1 LLTFNNLYLKR
12 SSSSLL
18 ANSCKAAA
26 VLVDHSA
33 EVQNNIWYFANN
45 FDITHK
51 IWIELNQFK
60 KDNDVLKQNSL
71 INAIYNDKYNGVEEI
86 DSEVLFKDCLELFD
100 KHFNESIYYLSLIC
114 DKNDEETM
122 STLDSILNLMK
133 LNLDLNIQ
141 K

>member
-1 LLTFNNLYLKR
+1 MNNNFRKR

-26 VLVDHSA
+26 ILVDHSF
-33 EVQNNIWYFANN
+33 EIQNNIWLFANN

-60 KDNDVLKQNSL
+60 KANDLLKPNSL
-71 INAIYNDKYNGVEEI
+71 INAIYNDKYNGEQI
-86 DSEVLFKDCLELFD
+86 DADVLFKDCLNLFD
-100 KHFNESIYYLSLIC
+100 KHFNESVYYLSLIS
-114 DKNDEETM
+114 DKNNIDEETM
-122 STLDSILNLMK
+122 NTLDSILNLMK